1 MKKILSLTLISSLVL
16 ATGCATTGAAT
27 EETSTKKML
36 TLEEA
41 LQKSAETR
49 QKLLEAKQAYENVK
63 SAAQASQTNNSDIAT
78 ELAKQ
83 AIQSK
88 VDDAKNQIEAEKQ
101 AWKDIFAD

>member
-1 MKKILSLTLISSLVL
+1 MKRIVSLTLLSSLVL

-27 EETSTKKML
+27 EETSTKQML